1 MKSKTEEFGGLEE
14 TRMKIKA
21 NVSED
26 QILTIYLEGA
36 IDSATA
42 PEAEMQLMEIYQA
55 HTAKAVVLDAKELRY
70 ISSSGLRVLLKLR
83 KLEQNLQLVNASP
96 EVYDI
101 LEMTGFTELFPV
113 SQAYRVIDLKDC
125 EVLGAGG
132 HGKVLRL
139 NADTI
144 VKLYYAGD
152 SIEDIKREQNYA
164 KKAFVMG
171 IPTAIPF
178 DIVKCEDM
186 YGLVFELVNADIL
199 ANFLNKHP
207 DRLKGI
213 AEKYAQVMKQLHETH
228 VAAGTLSGTKE
239 LYRTRIEGLRAY
251 MTDEEVDTLHRIND
265 AIPESDTVVH
275 GDFHPKNVMIQDGEL
290 ILIDMADLTTGHP
303 LYDLGSM
310 ALTHHLPTDERIE
323 NITDMKAESVR
334 QLWQLF
340 LANYLGTDDPGAI
353 GLFEKK
359 ISVVGLMKMASTL
372 AFSTNARIP
381 GVMENV
387 LAIVRQKLLANA
399 EQLIQ
404 LLSMK

>member
-1 MKSKTEEFGGLEE
+1 MTITAKHT
-14 TRMKIKA
+14 
-21 NVSED
+21 ED
-26 QILTIYLEGA
+26 QILTIFLEGA

-42 PEAEMQLMEIYQA
+42 PEAEKQIMEIYRA
-55 HTAKAVVLDAKELRY
+55 HTAKEVVLDAEKLRY

-83 KLEQNLQLVNASP
+83 KMEQNMKLINASA

-101 LEMTGFTELFPV
+101 FEMTGFVDLFPIC
-113 SQAYRVIDLKDC
+113 QAYRSINLQDC

-152 SIEDIKREQNYA
+152 SVEDIKREQDYA

-186 YGLVFELVNADIL
+186 YGLVFELVNADIVG
-199 ANFLNKHP
+199 NYLNDHP
-207 DRLKGI
+207 DQLENLAK
-213 AEKYAQVMKQLHETH
+213 KYAQVMKQLHETH
-228 VAAGTLSGTKE
+228 VAEGALSSTKE

-251 MTDEEVDTLHRIND
+251 MTDEEVDTLHQIND
-265 AIPESDTVVH
+265 AIPDSDTVVH
-275 GDFHPKNVMIQDGEL
+275 GDFHPKNVMIQNEEL
-290 ILIDMADLTTGHP
+290 VLIDMADLTTGHP

-310 ALTHHLPTDERIE
+310 ALTHHLPPDERIE
-323 NITDMKAESVR
+323 NITGMKAEMVR
-334 QLWQLF
+334 RLWQLF
-340 LANYLGTDDPGAI
+340 LSNYLGTEDPRAI

-359 ISVVGLMKMASTL
+359 LSVVGLMKMASTM
-372 AFSTNARIP
+372 AFSTRARLP

-387 LAIVRQKLLANA
+387 LAIVRQNLLANA
-399 EQLIQ
+399 QQLIQ
-404 LLSMK
+404 LLGM

>member
-1 MKSKTEEFGGLEE
+1 MNL
-14 TRMKIKA
+14 KA
-21 NVSED
+21 NLSED

-42 PEAEMQLMEIYQA
+42 PEAEKQIMEFYHA
-55 HTAKAVVLDAKELRY
+55 HAATAVVLDAEKLRY

-83 KLEQNLQLVNASP
+83 KLEQNLKLINASA

-113 SQAYRVIDLKDC
+113 SQAYRVIDLNDC

-152 SIEDIKREQNYA
+152 SIDDIKREQDYA

-171 IPTAIPF
+171 VPTAIPF

-186 YGLVFELVNADIL
+186 YGLVFELVNADIV
-199 ANFLNKHP
+199 ANYLNKHP
-207 DRLKGI
+207 DQMVDI
-213 AEKYAQVMKQLHETH
+213 AKKYAQTMKQLHETH
-228 VAAGTLSGTKE
+228 VAAGALSSTTE
-239 LYRTRIEGLRAY
+239 LYRSRIEGLRAY

-265 AIPESDTVVH
+265 AIPEGDTVVH
-275 GDFHPKNVMIQDGEL
+275 GDFHPKNVMIQNGEL

-310 ALTHHLPTDERIE
+310 ALSHHLPSDERLTL
-323 NITDMKAESVR
+323 ITDMKAEMVR

-340 LANYLGTDDPGAI
+340 LANYLGTEDPRAI

-359 ISVVGLMKMASTL
+359 ICVVGLMKMASTI
-372 AFSTNARIP
+372 AFSTNARMP
-381 GVMENV
+381 GVMETV
-387 LAIVRQKLLANA
+387 LGIVRQKLLPHAD
-399 EQLIQ
+399 QLIK
-404 LLSMK
+404 LLSM

>member
-1 MKSKTEEFGGLEE
+1 MTL
-14 TRMKIKA
+14 KA
-21 NVSED
+21 NFSED
-26 QILTIYLEGA
+26 QVLTIYLEES
-36 IDSATA
+36 IDSANA
-42 PEAEMQLMEIYQA
+42 PLVEEQIMEIYHS
-55 HTAKAVVLDAKELRY
+55 HTAKAVVLDAEKLRY

-83 KLEQNLQLVNASP
+83 KLEKNMQLINASA

-101 LEMTGFTELFPV
+101 FEMTGFIDLFPV
-113 SQAYRVIDLKDC
+113 TKAYRTFNLEDC

-152 SIEDIKREQNYA
+152 SLEDIKREQDYA
-164 KKAFVMG
+164 KKAFVLG

-186 YGLVFELVNADIL
+186 YGLVFELVNADIV
-199 ANFLNKHP
+199 ANYLNKHP
-207 DRLKGI
+207 DQLEII
-213 AEKYAQVMKQLHETH
+213 AKKYAQVMKQLHETH
-228 VAAGTLSGTKE
+228 VEAGALASTKE
-239 LYRTRIEGLRAY
+239 LYRSRIEGLREY
-251 MTDEEVDTLHRIND
+251 MTNEEVDTLHRIND

-310 ALTHHLPTDERIE
+310 ALSHHLPGDPRIE
-323 NITDMKAESVR
+323 NITDMKAEMVR
-334 QLWQLF
+334 KLWKLF
-340 LANYLGTDDPGAI
+340 LANYLGTEDPQAV

-359 ISVVGLMKMASTL
+359 LCVVGLMKMASTV
-372 AFSTNARIP
+372 AFSTNARLP
-381 GVMENV
+381 GVMDTV
-387 LAIVRQKLLANA
+387 LEKVRTNLLAHADQLIKLLA
-399 EQLIQ
+399 
-404 LLSMK
+404 M

>member
-1 MKSKTEEFGGLEE
+1 MT
-14 TRMKIKA
+14 IKA
-21 NVSED
+21 NLSED

-42 PEAEMQLMEIYQA
+42 PEAETQIMEIYNA
-55 HTAKAVVLDAKELRY
+55 HTAKAVVLDAEKLQY

-83 KLEQNLQLVNASP
+83 KLEQNLQLINASA

-113 SQAYRVIDLKDC
+113 TQAYRTINLEDC
-125 EVLGAGG
+125 QLLGAGG

-152 SIEDIKREQNYA
+152 SIEDIKREQDYA

-178 DIVKCEDM
+178 DIVKCDDM
-186 YGLVFELVNADIL
+186 YGLVFELVNADIV
-199 ANFLNKHP
+199 ANYLNNHP
-207 DRLKGI
+207 EQLEDI
-213 AEKYAQVMKQLHETH
+213 AKKYAQTMKQLHETH
-228 VAAGTLSGTKE
+228 VTEGALSSTKE
-239 LYRTRIEGLRAY
+239 LYRSRIEGLRAY
-251 MTDEEVDTLHRIND
+251 MTDEEVDMLHRIND

-290 ILIDMADLTTGHP
+290 VLIDMADLTTGHP

-310 ALTHHLPTDERIE
+310 ALSHHLPPDHRIE
-323 NITDMKAESVR
+323 MITDMKAEMVR
-334 QLWQLF
+334 KLWKLF
-340 LANYLGTDDPGAI
+340 LSNYLGTEDPRAI

-359 ISVVGLMKMASTL
+359 LSVVGLMKMASTV
-372 AFSTNARIP
+372 AFSTNARLP
-381 GVMENV
+381 GVMETV
-387 LAIVRQKLLANA
+387 LAMVREKLLGNA
-399 EQLIQ
+399 EQLIG
-404 LLSMK
+404 LLSM

>member
-1 MKSKTEEFGGLEE
+1 MTL
-14 TRMKIKA
+14 KA
-21 NVSED
+21 NLSEN

-42 PEAEMQLMEIYQA
+42 PEVETQIMDIYHA
-55 HTAKAVVLDAKELRY
+55 HAAKAVVLDAEALRY

-83 KLEQNLQLVNASP
+83 KLEQNLELINASP

-101 LEMTGFTELFPV
+101 LEMTGFTDLFPV
-113 SQAYRVIDLKDC
+113 TQAYRTINLEDC
-125 EVLGAGG
+125 QVLGAGG

-152 SIEDIKREQNYA
+152 SLEDIKREQDYA

-178 DIVKCEDM
+178 DIVKCDGM
-186 YGLVFELVNADIL
+186 YGLVFELVNADIV
-199 ANFLNKHP
+199 ANYLNEHP
-207 DRLKGI
+207 EQLEDI
-213 AEKYAQVMKQLHETH
+213 AKKYAQTMKQLHETH
-228 VAAGTLSGTKE
+228 VEEGALSSTKE

-251 MTDEEVDTLHRIND
+251 MTDEEVDILHRIND

-275 GDFHPKNVMIQDGEL
+275 GDFHPKNVMIQNGEL
-290 ILIDMADLTTGHP
+290 VLIDMADLTTGHP

-310 ALTHHLPTDERIE
+310 ALSHHLPPDYRIE
-323 NITDMKAESVR
+323 NITDMKAEMVR
-334 QLWQLF
+334 QLWKLF
-340 LANYLGTDDPGAI
+340 LSNYLGTEDPRVI
-353 GLFEKK
+353 GMFEKK
-359 ISVVGLMKMASTL
+359 ISVVGLMKMASTV
-372 AFSTNARIP
+372 AFSSNARLP
-381 GVMENV
+381 GVMEGV
-387 LAIVRQKLLANA
+387 LAIVRNNLLANA

-404 LLSMK
+404 LLSM

>member
-1 MKSKTEEFGGLEE
+1 MNL
-14 TRMKIKA
+14 KA
-21 NVSED
+21 NFSED
-26 QILTIYLEGA
+26 QILTIYLDGA

-42 PEAEMQLMEIYQA
+42 PEAERQMMEIYHA
-55 HTAKAVVLDAKELRY
+55 HAAKAVVLDAENLKY

-83 KLEQNLQLVNASP
+83 KLEQNLQLINASP

-101 LEMTGFTELFPV
+101 LDMTGFAELFPV
-113 SQAYRVIDLKDC
+113 TQAYRTIDLQDC

-152 SIEDIKREQNYA
+152 SIEDIKREQDYA

-186 YGLVFELVNADIL
+186 YGLVFELVNADIV
-199 ANFLNKHP
+199 ANYLNRHP
-207 DRLKGI
+207 DQLEVI
-213 AEKYAQVMKQLHETH
+213 AKQYAQVMKQLHETH
-228 VAAGTLSGTKE
+228 VAPGALSSTKE

-251 MTDEEVDTLHRIND
+251 MADEEVDTLHRIND

-275 GDFHPKNVMIQDGEL
+275 GDFHPKNVMIQNGEL

-310 ALTHHLPTDERIE
+310 ALTHHLPPNERIE
-323 NITDMKAESVR
+323 NITNMKAEMVR
-334 QLWQLF
+334 QLWKLF
-340 LANYLGTDDPGAI
+340 LANYLGTDDPQAI

-359 ISVVGLMKMASTL
+359 LSVVGLMKMASTV
-372 AFSTNARIP
+372 AFSTNARLP

-387 LAIVRQKLLANA
+387 LSIVRTKLLANA
-399 EQLIQ
+399 EQLIK
-404 LLSMK
+404 LLSM

>member
-1 MKSKTEEFGGLEE
+1 MT
-14 TRMKIKA
+14 IKA
-21 NVSED
+21 TPSED
-26 QILTIYLEGA
+26 QILTIFLEGA

-42 PEAEMQLMEIYQA
+42 PEAEKQIMEIYQSS
-55 HTAKAVVLDAKELRY
+55 TAKAVVLDAEKLSY

-83 KLEQNLQLVNASP
+83 KLEQNLELINASA

-101 LEMTGFTELFPV
+101 FEMTGFTDLLPI
-113 SQAYRVIDLKDC
+113 SQAYRTINLQDC

-152 SIEDIKREQNYA
+152 SVEDIKREQDYA

-186 YGLVFELVNADIL
+186 YGLVFELVNADIVS
-199 ANFLNKHP
+199 NFLNEHP
-207 DRLKGI
+207 DQLQDLAK
-213 AEKYAQVMKQLHETH
+213 KYAQVMKQLHETH
-228 VAAGTLSGTKE
+228 VAEGELSSTKE

-251 MTDEEVDTLHRIND
+251 MTDEEVDMLHRIND

-290 ILIDMADLTTGHP
+290 VLIDMADLTTGHP

-310 ALTHHLPTDERIE
+310 ALTHHLPSDSRIE
-323 NITDMKAESVR
+323 NITDMKAEMVR
-334 QLWQLF
+334 KLWKLF
-340 LANYLGTDDPGAI
+340 LADYLGTEDPHAI

-359 ISVVGLMKMASTL
+359 LSVVGLMKMASTM
-372 AFSTNARIP
+372 AFSTKARLP

-387 LAIVRQKLLANA
+387 LANVRNNLLANA

-404 LLSMK
+404 LLSM